1 MIKTVLQLVGCLW
14 LAAPLSSI
22 AAEPQ
27 PWPIHPVRIIVPFA
41 PGGPDVTARIVAQD
55 LSSRLGV
62 QFIVENKPGAN
73 GIIGADAVAK
83 AAPDGYTLMVTSTS
97 VAINASVYKT
107 LPYDPLRSFT
117 PIVALASVEGLL
129 FTVNADNPAR
139 TLAEFITWARS
150 GQKVSYG
157 SPGHGN
163 QIHVAS
169 ALFESLTHL
178 GMVHVPYK
186 GAGPAVAA
194 LVSGEVQMLLV
205 TPPLSLPYIRSGR
218 LRALAYTHA
227 KRASFLPDVP
237 TMAEAG
243 FPGFEID
250 GGWFGLFGPAGLP
263 ADIVDKLNRAV
274 HDAIATPTVRERI
287 VALGLDPEGGPAST
301 FRAQYE
307 GDIARYRELVRQAHV
322 EPQ

>member
-1 MIKTVLQLVGCLW
+1 MIKTVLQLAGCLW

-250 GGWFGLFGPAGLP
+250 GGWFGLFGPAVLT

>member
-1 MIKTVLQLVGCLW
+1 M
-14 LAAPLSSI
+14 
-22 AAEPQ
+22 
-27 PWPIHPVRIIVPFA
+27 RIIVPFA

-250 GGWFGLFGPAGLP
+250 GGWFGLFGPAGLT